1 MDYEIIKSAII
12 KYISGL
18 ILVGLLLFI
27 PAGTFTYWQA
37 WLLISILFIPM
48 FILGLILIIFNPDL
62 LKKRLNAK
70 EEQKEQKIVII
81 LSILMFLASFIIAG
95 FNFRFKWI
103 ILPSLISYI
112 AAIVFLIAYG
122 LYAEVLRENAYL
134 SRIVEIQ
141 ENQKIIDTGL
151 YGIIRHP
158 MYMSTLFLFLS
169 MPLVL
174 GSILSFII
182 MLMYIPIIAIRI
194 QNEEIVLEKGLEGYA
209 EYRNKVRYKLIPFIW

>member
-1 MDYEIIKSAII
+1 MDYELIKSAII

-134 SRIVEIQ
+134 SRTVEIQ

-174 GSILSFII
+174 GSILSSII

-194 QNEEIVLEKGLEGYA
+194 QNEEILLEKGLEGYA

>member
-1 MDYEIIKSAII
+1 MDYELIKSAII

-134 SRIVEIQ
+134 SRTVEIQ

-174 GSILSFII
+174 GSILSSII

>member
-1 MDYEIIKSAII
+1 MDYTLIKSAII

-18 ILVGLLLFI
+18 LLVGLFLFI

-37 WLLISILFIPM
+37 WVLISILFIPM
-48 FILGLILIIFNPDL
+48 LILGLILIIFNPDL
-62 LKKRLNAK
+62 LKKRLNAR
-70 EEQKEQKIVII
+70 EEQNEQKIVII

-95 FNFRFKWI
+95 LNFRFNWI
-103 ILPSLISYI
+103 ILPPLISYI
-112 AAIVFLIAYG
+112 SSIVFLLAYG
-122 LYAEVLRENAYL
+122 LYGEVLRENAYL
-134 SRIVEIQ
+134 SRTIEIQ

-194 QNEEIVLEKGLEGYA
+194 QNEELVLEKGLEGYT
-209 EYRNKVRYKLIPFIW
+209 E

>member
-1 MDYEIIKSAII
+1 MDYTLIKSAII

-18 ILVGLLLFI
+18 LLVGLFLFI

-37 WLLISILFIPM
+37 WVLISILFIPM
-48 FILGLILIIFNPDL
+48 LILVLILIIFNPDL
-62 LKKRLNAK
+62 LKKRLNAR
-70 EEQKEQKIVII
+70 EEQNEQKIVII

-95 FNFRFKWI
+95 LNFRFNWI
-103 ILPSLISYI
+103 ILPPLISYI
-112 AAIVFLIAYG
+112 SSIVFLLAYG
-122 LYAEVLRENAYL
+122 LYGEVLRENAYL
-134 SRIVEIQ
+134 SRTIEIQ

-194 QNEEIVLEKGLEGYA
+194 QNEELVLEKGLEGYT
-209 EYRNKVRYKLIPFIW
+209 EYKKKVIYKVIPFIW

>member
-1 MDYEIIKSAII
+1 MDYELIKSAII
-12 KYISGL
+12 KYISGPV
-18 ILVGLLLFI
+18 LVGLLLFI
-27 PAGTFTYWQA
+27 PAGTFNFWQA

-48 FILGLILIIFNPDL
+48 FILGLILIKYNPDL

-81 LSILMFLASFIIAG
+81 LSIIMFLASFILAG

-103 ILPSLISYI
+103 ILSFLISYI
-112 AAIVFLIAYG
+112 SAIVFLIAYA
-122 LYAEVLRENAYL
+122 LYVEVLRENSYL
-134 SRIVEIQ
+134 SRTIEIQ
-141 ENQKIIDTGL
+141 ENQKIMDTGL

-174 GSILSFII
+174 GSIISFII
-182 MLMYIPIIAIRI
+182 MLAYIPIIAIRI
-194 QNEEIVLEKGLEGYA
+194 QNEELVLEKGLKGYLD
-209 EYRNKVRYKLIPFIW
+209 YKKKVKYKVIPFIW